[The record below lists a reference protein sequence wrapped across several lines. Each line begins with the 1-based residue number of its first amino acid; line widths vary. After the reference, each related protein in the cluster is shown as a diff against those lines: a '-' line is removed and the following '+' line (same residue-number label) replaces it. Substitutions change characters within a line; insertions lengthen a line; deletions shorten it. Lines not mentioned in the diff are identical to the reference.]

1 MTNNQIINLNNGD
14 KKYIS
19 KISSG
24 EECYLIKD
32 AKLTD
37 QVEEIDER
45 LGKLENMVG
54 ELETITRL
62 LVERIKQKNNLTK

>member
-1 MTNNQIINLNNGD
+1 MTNNQIINLNNED

-19 KISSG
+19 KISRG

-62 LVERIKQKNNLTK
+62 LVERIKQKNNLTE